1 MRRHSCAYRTH
12 DTVPATGFALDL
24 GGGSSTANIVLNNLA
39 VSEPQRF
46 VLRGPD
52 EFRQD
57 WVGFSTTTG
66 RLRSVVFW

>member
-57 WVGFSTTTG
+57 
-66 RLRSVVFW
+66 